1 MFLFLY
7 FMGGLFKTTVLF
19 PYALSVW
26 SSVFILNVS
35 QQEFGLY
42 SFQME
47 ASIMIAVFGLAAQG
61 K

>member
-1 MFLFLY
+1 MF
-7 FMGGLFKTTVLF
+7 V
-19 PYALSVW
+19 
-26 SSVFILNVS
+26 LNVS

-47 ASIMIAVFGLAAQG
+47 ASIMIAVFGLAAQR